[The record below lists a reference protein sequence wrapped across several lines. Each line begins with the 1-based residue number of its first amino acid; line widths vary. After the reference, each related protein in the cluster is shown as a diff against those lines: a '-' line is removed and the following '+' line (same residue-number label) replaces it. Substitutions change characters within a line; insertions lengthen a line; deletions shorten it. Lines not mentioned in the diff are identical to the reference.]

1 MRVKHWQGYG
11 CVNVKKVERKVDGSV
26 VNLHLRVWGNH
37 EWGID
42 RNDTYD
48 VVRWIGTR
56 CDKCLT
62 DYRQVVRMALDD
74 RYEKI
79 NGLDTEV
86 CDYYIMYLLKED

>member
-11 CVNVKKVERKVDGSV
+11 SVNVKKMERKVDGSV

-37 EWGID
+37 EWGIE

-56 CDKCLT
+56 CDKRLT
-62 DYRQVVRMALDD
+62 DDRQIVRMVLDD

-79 NGLDTEV
+79 SGLTVEV
-86 CDYYIMYLLKED
+86 CDYYITYLLKED